1 MRERFICYKIFNT
14 MVKSLTLSKWLLPI
28 LAVTAAVL
36 VYLPA
41 LNSPFVYD
49 DGHAIYQNPA
59 VLSGASFS
67 KIFSDPSLF
76 SARRNARMYRPLT
89 LLSYSL
95 NYRIAGFKMPFW
107 HGVHLFF
114 HGLNVLLI
122 FLIVRKI
129 TANSVG
135 SFVSAFIFAV
145 HPLCSETVI
154 YQSARSSLLA
164 TTAVLGAFYFHVEEK
179 NISKILVATLIFAL
193 GLLTKETAIVFPVL
207 TFLYDFTLNKKN
219 KPRWKVYFLYGAVV
233 IGYLMLRSFLFEVE
247 TFHVSKPV
255 RPVWENLLN
264 QAGITLFY
272 LEKFFYPVHLSIEHN
287 LQATQ
292 GWLPQGVALWRVPL
306 LSVPLVVGLLLSVL
320 VFRKRFPFW
329 SFGLGWWF
337 VALAPES
344 SIIPLVQLANE
355 RRAYLPMVGACLIV
369 SLSLVNKG
377 NKGKLFTII
386 LIPCMF
392 ILLTFHRAKEWHSAE
407 TLWASAYRRE
417 PNCAVALHGVASAR
431 LDKKDLANA
440 EKNYKLL
447 INNFPTYYKGYL
459 GLGRVFIAK
468 GEYESAQE
476 ALEKSLSIFPFDEMI
491 WTNLSDVYLKT
502 NRIEQAEMAARRA
515 IEMNPEAI
523 QAWNNLAV
531 ALARSGR
538 PAEGLVAIEQALQL
552 NPRYAV
558 GHFNKGNILKLLR
571 RQGDAI
577 ASYRRALEI
586 DPNFNLAREAL
597 SRETH

>member
-1 MRERFICYKIFNT
+1 MK
-14 MVKSLTLSKWLLPI
+14 KSHTFLKWLLPI
-28 LAVTAAVL
+28 LAITAGVL

-76 SARRNARMYRPLT
+76 SARRDARMYRPLT

-95 NYRIAGFKMPFW
+95 TYRLAGFKMPFW
-107 HGVHLFF
+107 HGFHLFF

-129 TANSVG
+129 TADLAC
-135 SFVSAFIFAV
+135 SFVSALIFAV

-164 TTAVLGAFYFHVEEK
+164 TSAVLGAFYFHVEGK
-179 NISKILVATLIFAL
+179 NISKILVTTLIFAL
-193 GLLTKETAIVFPVL
+193 GLLAKESAIVFPALV
-207 TFLYDFTLNKKN
+207 FLYDFTLNKKN
-219 KPRWKVYFLYGAVV
+219 KPRWNAYFLYGAVA
-233 IGYLMLRSFLFEVE
+233 IGYLMLRSFLFDVE
-247 TFHVSKPV
+247 TFYVSKPV

-272 LEKFFYPVHLSIEHN
+272 LAKVFYPVGLNIEHN
-287 LQATQ
+287 LQTTQ
-292 GWLPQGVALWRVPL
+292 GWLPQGVALWRVPI
-306 LSVPLVVGLLLSVL
+306 LSVPLVVGLLLSVA
-320 VFRKRFPFW
+320 VFRKRAPIW
-329 SFGLGWWF
+329 SFGVGWWF

-369 SLSLVNKG
+369 SLSLSSKSNKS
-377 NKGKLFTII
+377 KLFTIM
-386 LIPCMF
+386 LISGMF

-407 TLWASAYRRE
+407 TLWASAYRRT
-417 PNCAVALHGVASAR
+417 PNCAVALHGVASAK
-431 LDKKDLANA
+431 LDKKDLEGA

-459 GLGRVFIAK
+459 GLGRVFTAK

-476 ALEKSLSIFPFDEMI
+476 ALEKALSIFPYDEMI

-502 NRIEQAEMAARRA
+502 NRVEQAEMAARRA
-515 IEMNPEAI
+515 IEMNAEAI

-531 ALARSGR
+531 ALARSGK
-538 PAEGLVAIEQALQL
+538 PAEGLTAIERALQL

-558 GHFNKGNILKLLR
+558 GHFNKGNILRLLG
-571 RQGDAI
+571 RQGEAI

-586 DPNFNLAREAL
+586 DPNFSLAREAL
-597 SRETH
+597 SREVH